1 MKKLFTLF
9 AVAAVALGAHAQN
22 TLTICEGLSYSNASP
37 ICGLYADTEGTMT
50 QTIYPADILAEMSGK
65 QITDLTFYTLADYYF
80 SQGQESTDATDYI
93 NFENATLQLSL
104 LEVEQEG
111 YDDVAPVAVDGVTP
125 VATVTPTK
133 GDYMMT
139 FSLDQ
144 PFEYKGGNL
153 LVEVKVITPGTWGQT
168 YFFGDGTEEYYPGY
182 YFVDGDEGANGF
194 LPKATFTYE
203 DVLTGIT
210 SINEAAVTSVKYVN
224 LNGQTSDKPFKGVNV
239 KVMTRTDGT
248 TTSTKVVF

>member
-1 MKKLFTLF
+1 MKKMFTLLV
-9 AVAAVALGAHAQN
+9 VAAMALGAHAQN
-22 TLTICEGLSYSNASP
+22 SLTVCEGLHYSNASP
-37 ICGLYADTEGTMT
+37 ICGLYADSEGTMT
-50 QTIYPADILAEMSGK
+50 QTIYPATMLTEMSGK

-104 LEVEQEG
+104 LEVDQLGFEQ
-111 YDDVAPVAVDGVTP
+111 AVAVDGVTP
-125 VATVTPTK
+125 VATLTPTK
-133 GDYMMT
+133 GDYLVT

-144 PFEYKGGNL
+144 PFVYKGGNL
-153 LVEVKVITPGTWGQT
+153 LVEVKVITAGTWGQT
-168 YFFGDGTEEYYPGY
+168 YFFGDGTDDYNPGY
-182 YFVDGDEGANGF
+182 YHIDDQEDVSGF
-194 LPKATFTYE
+194 FPKATFAFE
-203 DVLTGIT
+203 DKVTGIT
-210 SINEAAVTSVKYVN
+210 GISETAVASVKYVN

>member
-1 MKKLFTLF
+1 
-9 AVAAVALGAHAQN
+9 
-22 TLTICEGLSYSNASP
+22 
-37 ICGLYADTEGTMT
+37 MT

-80 SQGQESTDATDYI
+80 SQGEESTDATDYI

-104 LEVEQEG
+104 LEVDQLGFEQ
-111 YDDVAPVAVDGVTP
+111 AVAVDGVTP

-168 YFFGDGTEEYYPGY
+168 YFFGDGTDEYYTGY
-182 YFVDGDEGANGF
+182 YFVDGNEGTTGF
-194 LPKATFTYE
+194 LPKATIAFE

-210 SINEAAVTSVKYVN
+210 GINETAVASVKYVN

>member
-1 MKKLFTLF
+1 MKKLFTLL
-9 AVAAVALGAHAQN
+9 AVAAMALGAHAQN
-22 TLTICEGLSYSNASP
+22 TLTICEGLSYSNAQP

-104 LEVEQEG
+104 LEVDQLGFEQ
-111 YDDVAPVAVDGVTP
+111 AVAVDGVTP

-168 YFFGDGTEEYYPGY
+168 YFFGDGTDEYYTGY
-182 YFVDGDEGANGF
+182 YFVDGNEGTTGF
-194 LPKATFTYE
+194 LPKATIAFE

-210 SINEAAVTSVKYVN
+210 GINETAVASVKYVN

>member
-1 MKKLFTLF
+1 MKKMFTLL
-9 AVAAVALGAHAQN
+9 AVAAMALGAHAQN
-22 TLTICEGLSYSNASP
+22 TLTICEGLNYSNASP

-50 QTIYPADILAEMSGK
+50 QTIYPAALLAEMSGK
-65 QITDLTFYTLADYYF
+65 QITDLTFYTLADYYI

-111 YDDVAPVAVDGVTP
+111 FTDVAAVEGVTP
-125 VATVTPTK
+125 VATVTPTM

-153 LVEVKVITPGTWGQT
+153 LVEVKIITPGTWGQT

-182 YFVDGDEGANGF
+182 YFVDGNEGTTGF
-194 LPKATFTYE
+194 LPKATFAFE

-210 SINEAAVTSVKYVN
+210 GINETAVASVKYVN

>member
-1 MKKLFTLF
+1 MKKMFTLL
-9 AVAAVALGAHAQN
+9 AVAAMALGAHAQN
-22 TLTICEGLSYSNASP
+22 TLTICEGLNYSNAQP

-50 QTIYPADILAEMSGK
+50 QTIYPAALLAEMSGK

-80 SQGQESTDATDYI
+80 SQGEESTDATDYI

-104 LEVEQEG
+104 LEEEQEG
-111 YDDVAPVAVDGVTP
+111 FTDVAAVEGVTP

-168 YFFGDGTEEYYPGY
+168 YFFGDGTDEYYTGY
-182 YFVDGDEGANGF
+182 YFVDGNEGTTGF
-194 LPKATFTYE
+194 LPKATIAFE

-210 SINEAAVTSVKYVN
+210 GINETAVASVKYVN

>member
-1 MKKLFTLF
+1 MLMKKLFTLL

-22 TLTICEGLSYSNASP
+22 TLTVCEGLYYSNASP
-37 ICGLYADTEGTMT
+37 ICGMYADTEGTMT

-65 QITDLTFYTLADYYF
+65 QITDLTFYTLADYF
-80 SQGQESTDATDYI
+80 ISQGQESTDATDYI

-104 LEVEQEG
+104 LEVDQLGFEQ
-111 YDDVAPVAVDGVTP
+111 AVAVDGVTP

-139 FSLDQ
+139 FNLDQ

-153 LVEVKVITPGTWGQT
+153 LVEVKIITGGTWGQT
-168 YFFGDGTEEYYPGY
+168 YFFGEGTEDYNPGY
-182 YFVDGDEGANGF
+182 YHIDDQEDVNNFF
-194 LPKATFTYE
+194 PKATFAYD

-210 SINEAAVTSVKYVN
+210 GINETAVASVKYVN